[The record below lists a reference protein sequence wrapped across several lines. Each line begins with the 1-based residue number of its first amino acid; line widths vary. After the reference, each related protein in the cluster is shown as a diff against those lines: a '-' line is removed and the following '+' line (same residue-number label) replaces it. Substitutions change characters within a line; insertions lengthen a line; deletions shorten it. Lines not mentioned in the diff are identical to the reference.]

1 MTDKANK
8 PKPVN
13 VGEDQVDRRDFIN
26 DMSKLG
32 LAAMAATPAVSAAQQ
47 GNESQAQEPAWRS
60 PFDGFSTF
68 DNPRL
73 EFVFEID
80 LDFTRVQN
88 IANMPTGAGR
98 GAVYLDSG
106 TVSGPY
112 LNGRAMPD
120 SGGDW
125 ALFRPDDVLAFD
137 ARYMLEEDDGTL
149 ILLRNNGYLWGRY
162 PDTIAKIQAWIFDNG
177 PVVPEEEYYLRAFP
191 TFEVEKGKHDWLMR
205 HVIIGIGRRKE
216 AGNILRYYALL

>member
-1 MTDKANK
+1 M
-8 PKPVN
+8 
-13 VGEDQVDRRDFIN
+13 DRRTFMS

-32 LAAMAATPAVSAAQQ
+32 MAAMAAAPAVAAAQESDV
-47 GNESQAQEPAWRS
+47 GTGPARNEAWSS
-60 PFDGFSTF
+60 PFDGVSSF
-68 DNPRL
+68 DNPKL
-73 EFVFEID
+73 EYVFEID

-88 IANMPTGAGR
+88 IANMPNGAGR

-106 TVSGPY
+106 KVSGPY
-112 LNGRAMPD
+112 LNGRAVPD

-205 HVIIGIGRRKE
+205 HVIVGVGRRKE

>member
-1 MTDKANK
+1 M
-8 PKPVN
+8 
-13 VGEDQVDRRDFIN
+13 DRRTFIN

-32 LAAMAATPAVSAAQQ
+32 VAAMAVGSAGA
-47 GNESQAQEPAWRS
+47 NAQESSSNNAAASGPAQGEAWSS
-60 PFDGFSTF
+60 PFDGISTF
-68 DNPRL
+68 DEPKF

-88 IANMPTGAGR
+88 ITNMPTGAGR
-98 GAVYLDSG
+98 GAVYLDAG
-106 TVSGPY
+106 KVSGPH
-112 LNGRAMPD
+112 LNGRATPD

-162 PDTIAKIQAWIFDNG
+162 PDTIAKIQDWIFNNG
-177 PVVPEEEYYLRAFP
+177 PVVPEDEYYLRAFP
-191 TFEVEKGKHDWLMR
+191 TFEVETGKHDWLMR
-205 HVIIGIGRRKE
+205 YVIVGIGRRKE
-216 AGNILRYYALL
+216 AGNIVRYYALL

>member
-1 MTDKANK
+1 M
-8 PKPVN
+8 
-13 VGEDQVDRRDFIN
+13 DRRTFIS

-32 LAAMAATPAVSAAQQ
+32 MAAMAAAPAVANAQNSNSAAAPAK
-47 GNESQAQEPAWRS
+47 NENWTS
-60 PFDGFSTF
+60 PFDGVSSF
-68 DNPRL
+68 DNPKL

-88 IANMPTGAGR
+88 ITNMPTGAGR

-106 TVSGPY
+106 KVSGPH
-112 LNGRAMPD
+112 LNGRAVPD

-137 ARYMLEEDDGTL
+137 ARYMLEENDGTL
-149 ILLRNNGYLWGRY
+149 ILLRNNGYLWGRF

-205 HVIIGIGRRKE
+205 HVIVGIGRRKE

>member
-1 MTDKANK
+1 M
-8 PKPVN
+8 
-13 VGEDQVDRRDFIN
+13 R
-26 DMSKLG
+26 
-32 LAAMAATPAVSAAQQ
+32 
-47 GNESQAQEPAWRS
+47 AWSS
-60 PFDGFSTF
+60 PFDGVSTF
-68 DNPRL
+68 DAPKM
-73 EFVFEID
+73 EYIFEID
-80 LDFTRVQN
+80 LDFTRVHN

-106 TVSGPY
+106 KVSGPY
-112 LNGRAMPD
+112 LNGQALPD

-125 ALFRPDDVLAFD
+125 ALFRPDGVLAFD
-137 ARYMLEEDDGTL
+137 ARYMLQEDDGTL
-149 ILLRNNGYLWGRY
+149 ILLRNNGYLWGRH

-177 PVVPEEEYYLRAFP
+177 PIVPEEDYYLRAFP

>member
-1 MTDKANK
+1 M
-8 PKPVN
+8 
-13 VGEDQVDRRDFIN
+13 DRRTFIN
-26 DMSKLG
+26 DISKLG
-32 LAAMAATPAVSAAQQ
+32 LAAMAAAPAVSAQEDNR
-47 GNESQAQEPAWRS
+47 GNAGAASGPAAGEAWTS
-60 PFDGFSTF
+60 PFSGVSTF
-68 DNPRL
+68 DHPKL
-73 EFVFEID
+73 EYVFEID

-88 IANMPTGAGR
+88 INNMPTGAGR

-106 TVSGPY
+106 KVSGPY
-112 LNGRAMPD
+112 LNGRAVPD

-191 TFEVEKGKHDWLMR
+191 TFEVEKGRHDWLMR

-216 AGNILRYYALL
+216 HGNILRYYALL